1 MFTDEDRAARMDC
14 RAMLQ
19 TLCAQ
24 DMGDPGVTGPYGGWP
39 HDQIMASVRE
49 KLAAGKDLTR
59 TEQLHALADKA
70 GIYKE
75 K

>member
-1 MFTDEDRAARMDC
+1 MFTDEDRAALLDC

-24 DMGDPGVTGPYGGWP
+24 DMGDATITGPFGGWP
-39 HDQIMASVRE
+39 QTGYRTRTDT
-49 KLAAGKDLTR
+49 LAAIAHKLGVPGTTDT
-59 TEQLHALADKA
+59 
-70 GIYKE
+70 KE

>member
-1 MFTDEDRAARMDC
+1 MFTDSDRAALLDC

-24 DMGDPGVTGPYGGWP
+24 DMGDANITGPFGGWS
-39 HDQIMASVRE
+39 QTGYR
-49 KLAAGKDLTR
+49 TR
-59 TEQLHALADKA
+59 TDVLGAIAAKLGVPGTTDT
-70 GIYKE
+70 KE

>member
-1 MFTDEDRAARMDC
+1 MFTDDDRAALLDC

-24 DMGDPGVTGPYGGWP
+24 DMGDANITGPYGGWP
-39 HDQIMASVRE
+39 QTGGRTRTDL
-49 KLAAGKDLTR
+49 LAAIAAKLGVPGTTDT
-59 TEQLHALADKA
+59 
-70 GIYKE
+70 KE

>member
-1 MFTDEDRAARMDC
+1 MTDDQTALLRQIRDNTADC

-24 DMGDPGVTGPYGGWP
+24 DMGDATITGPFGGWP
-39 HDQIMASVRE
+39 QTGGRTRTDL
-49 KLAAGKDLTR
+49 LAAIAAKPGVPGTTDT
-59 TEQLHALADKA
+59 
-70 GIYKE
+70 KE

>member
-1 MFTDEDRAARMDC
+1 MFTDDDRAALLDC

-24 DMGDPGVTGPYGGWP
+24 DMGDATITGPFGGWP
-39 HDQIMASVRE
+39 QTGYR
-49 KLAAGKDLTR
+49 TR
-59 TEQLHALADKA
+59 TDLLGAIGEAVGVPGARDTK
-70 GIYKE
+70 KE